1 MTANFGDRL
10 TEVNRRTGSVLCM
23 GIDPHC
29 QMIPALFGNA
39 TAEAGSPQAI
49 KAIAN
54 FITACL
60 DSAVGK
66 VAAIKLQAAFFEQQG
81 PGGMQLLQTLARAAI
96 DVDMLVIMDAKRGDI
111 GSTSTAYANAW
122 IGHDA
127 AFPSD
132 ALTVNPLL
140 GIDTLDPFLAR
151 ADATC
156 SGIFVLNRTSN
167 DGAGDLQDQMVDGAP
182 LYAHLARMLAPLAA
196 ARVGD
201 SGVSS
206 FGIVAG
212 ATWPDDTKTLRAA
225 LPHAPFLVPGFGAQ
239 GASAEMAT
247 TGLLRGASGWEGGVV
262 NSTRG
267 LIFPKTAA
275 DATSLAD
282 WHATIDSNIAENT
295 AILNAAF

>member
-10 TEVNRRTGSVLCM
+10 TEANRTTGSVLCM

-39 TAEAGSPQAI
+39 AAEAGSPQAI
-49 KAIAN
+49 NAISN

-60 DSAVGK
+60 HSAIGK
-66 VAAIKLQAAFFEQQG
+66 VAAIKPQAAFFEQQG
-81 PGGMQLLQTLARAAI
+81 PDGMRLLQTLGRAAI
-96 DVDMLVIMDAKRGDI
+96 DAGILVIMDAKRGDI
-111 GSTSTAYANAW
+111 GSTSNAYANAW
-122 IGHDA
+122 IGYEA
-127 AFPSD
+127 TFPSD
-132 ALTVNPLL
+132 ALTVNPWL

-151 ADATC
+151 ADATS
-156 SGIFVLNRTSN
+156 SGLFVLNRTSN
-167 DGAGDLQDQMVDGAP
+167 DGAGDLQDQVVDGAP
-182 LYAHLARMLAPLAA
+182 LYKHLASMLAPLAA

-201 SGVSS
+201 SGISS
-206 FGIVAG
+206 LGIVAG
-212 ATWPDDTKTLRAA
+212 ATWPDNAKTLRTA

-262 NSTRG
+262 NSTRR

-275 DATSLAD
+275 NATSLAD
-282 WHATIDSNIAENT
+282 WHAAINSTISENT
-295 AILNAAF
+295 TILNAAF

>member
-1 MTANFGDRL
+1 MSANFGDRL
-10 TEVNRRTGSVLCM
+10 TEANRRTGSVLCM

-49 KAIAN
+49 SAVSN

-60 DSAVGK
+60 DSAIGK
-66 VAAIKLQAAFFEQQG
+66 VTAIKPQVAFFEQQG
-81 PGGMQLLQTLARAAI
+81 PDGMRLLQTLGRAAI
-96 DVDMLVIMDAKRGDI
+96 DAGMLVIMDAKRGDI

-127 AFPSD
+127 VFPSD
-132 ALTVNPLL
+132 SLTVNPWL
-140 GIDTLDPFLAR
+140 GVDTLEPFLAR
-151 ADATC
+151 ADATF
-156 SGIFVLNRTSN
+156 SGLFVLNRTSN
-167 DGAGDLQDQMVDGAP
+167 KGAGDLQDQMVDRAP
-182 LYAHLARMLAPLAA
+182 IYTHLASMLAPLAA
-196 ARVGD
+196 TRVGEN
-201 SGVSS
+201 GVSS
-206 FGIVAG
+206 LGIVAG
-212 ATWPDDTKTLRAA
+212 ATWPDDAKTLRAI

-239 GASAEMAT
+239 GAGAEMAT

-275 DATSLAD
+275 NATSLAD
-282 WHATIDSNIAENT
+282 WHAEIGFTIAENN